1 MEIFLLDMSVEKLN
15 IVNINMEQNN
25 NEVVLDWTILTVK
38 QKLR

>member
-1 MEIFLLDMSVEKLN
+1 MSVEKLN

>member
-1 MEIFLLDMSVEKLN
+1 MSVEKLN

-38 QKLR
+38 QNCDEKVY